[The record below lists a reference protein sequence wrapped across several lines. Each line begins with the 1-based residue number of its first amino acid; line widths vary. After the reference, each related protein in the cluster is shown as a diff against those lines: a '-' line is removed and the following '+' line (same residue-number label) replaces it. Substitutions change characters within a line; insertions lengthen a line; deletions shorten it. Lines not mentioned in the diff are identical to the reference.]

1 MAQLPEPSEQMI
13 RILLVDDEVRLT
25 ELLRMELDVE
35 GYVIEVASTALLD

>member
-1 MAQLPEPSEQMI
+1 MDQLPEPSEQMI

-35 GYVIEVASTALLD
+35 G